1 MNYEQL
7 IEIAEMLAAAPQY
20 GEARGRPQQMRLRK
34 ANSQAYYALF
44 YALANSNADTLIGST
59 PAARASEEWT
69 ATHRALNHGTA
80 KTQMSKKRET
90 PQFPPGVQDFS
101 EAFVALQ
108 VQRHEADYNPNPD
121 EPVHPFAG
129 HEEHQARQ
137 ASD

>member
-20 GEARGRPQQMRLRK
+20 GETRGRPQQMRLRK
-34 ANSQAYYALF
+34 ANSHAYYALF

-80 KTQMSKKRET
+80 KTQMSKKREMS
-90 PQFPPGVQDFS
+90 QFPPECRIS
-101 EAFVALQ
+101 AKRLS
-108 VQRHEADYNPNPD
+108 
-121 EPVHPFAG
+121 PF
-129 HEEHQARQ
+129 RY
-137 ASD
+137 SDTKRTTTQIPMICSSVRRL